1 MSADEKDKTSA
12 DFEYGTLE
20 YYKLRVLELEKDRD
34 NSDQHAEYY
43 QTQLAK
49 AHEILGRVTHQ
60 LSERWDAV
68 NLTKYYPT
76 DNLWKSRSINNPSGK
91 KS

>member
-34 NSDQHAEYY
+34 NHGQNAEYY
-43 QTQLAK
+43 QTQLAQ
-49 AHEILGRVTHQ
+49 LFMGR
-60 LSERWDAV
+60 
-68 NLTKYYPT
+68 
-76 DNLWKSRSINNPSGK
+76 
-91 KS
+91 